1 MRNYLTYFTSRTKE
15 ELDSIIEDLC
25 SILGETYEDIDSLA
39 NDIIDIFLNDFDVDS
54 FYSMY
59 GIDVSKSF
67 TTALYKT
74 LRYDDDTNVFID
86 YIYNLVNR
94 LV

>member
-1 MRNYLTYFTSRTKE
+1 MNYLTYFTSRTKE
-15 ELDSIIEDLC
+15 ELESIVEDLC
-25 SILGETYEDIDSLA
+25 SILGRTYEDVDSLA
-39 NDIIDIFLNDFDVDS
+39 NDIIDIFLNDFDADS

-67 TTALYKT
+67 ITALYKT
-74 LRYDDDTNVFID
+74 LRYNDDTTTFID
-86 YIYNLVNR
+86 YIYNLVNQ